1 MWSRNCVN
9 LYYSLSF
16 LPLLIF
22 PCTIKSRSSLL
33 APSHP
38 GGPGKRAVK
47 RLWCGCGIF
56 LLVFSFVS
64 RFISVYFKVCVFVYP
79 VGHVHWVMQYWWTG
93 KTPNAISCWV
103 TSTVVQVFSSY
114 LCSGMQYLPVLLYRY
129 AMKCLDKKRIKL
141 KGGETLA
148 LNERIMLSLV
158 STEVTRLKCTLFYSL
173 LFVSMLFW

>member
-129 AMKCLDKKRIKL
+129 AVLTC
-141 KGGETLA
+141 A
-148 LNERIMLSLV
+148 VVQVCNEMSGQEADQVERRRNSGV
-158 STEVTRLKCTLFYSL
+158 ERENHVVTCQHRGDS
-173 LFVSMLFW
+173 S